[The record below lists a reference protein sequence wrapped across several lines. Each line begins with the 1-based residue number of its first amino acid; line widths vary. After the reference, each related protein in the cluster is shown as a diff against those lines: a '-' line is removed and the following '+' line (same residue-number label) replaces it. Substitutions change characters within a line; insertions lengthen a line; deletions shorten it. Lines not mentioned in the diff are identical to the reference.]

1 MRIALLSNWFPPTTS
16 GSSYYTS
23 SLARSLAA
31 RGHQVTVVTLD
42 WGPEYA
48 PPTDLGF
55 PVYRLPVIKF
65 PKLSVFYNMELM
77 GLAFTPGNIRRLK
90 SLLGQCRAQI
100 LHHVNHIF
108 DTNFL
113 STRAAHASGIPVVGS
128 ITTPIQHQN
137 PLKHGI
143 LALADRM
150 TVGRFGVCKW
160 DGIVCLDQMVR
171 EYVARQY
178 GENARR
184 RCAVIPFGVRW
195 ESMSQYGSGP
205 ASPPGR
211 PQILMVGHIHPFRN
225 PVQLVR
231 AMPMVLKQVPTARLL
246 LAGRVDLQEPVK
258 AAWELGLTEDQVR
271 FLGPTP
277 HDAVVELMK
286 TSHAYASYVTGPY
299 PGLGTAPMEAML
311 CGVPVLNDLP
321 ENLFGEGRL
330 KNGENIVLV
339 NSRDPNS
346 IAAALIRL
354 LRDEGLRHRIGAGG
368 RRFVLEHLNWEGIAG
383 QMEQFYE
390 RVCSQWRNARE
401 ESADQEED
409 LVRI

>member
-1 MRIALLSNWFPPTTS
+1 
-16 GSSYYTS
+16 
-23 SLARSLAA
+23 
-31 RGHQVTVVTLD
+31 
-42 WGPEYA
+42 
-48 PPTDLGF
+48 
-55 PVYRLPVIKF
+55 
-65 PKLSVFYNMELM
+65 
-77 GLAFTPGNIRRLK
+77 
-90 SLLGQCRAQI
+90 
-100 LHHVNHIF
+100 
-108 DTNFL
+108 
-113 STRAAHASGIPVVGS
+113 
-128 ITTPIQHQN
+128 
-137 PLKHGI
+137 
-143 LALADRM
+143 
-150 TVGRFGVCKW
+150 
-160 DGIVCLDQMVR
+160 
-171 EYVARQY
+171 
-178 GENARR
+178 
-184 RCAVIPFGVRW
+184 
-195 ESMSQYGSGP
+195 
-205 ASPPGR
+205 
-211 PQILMVGHIHPFRN
+211 
-225 PVQLVR
+225 
-231 AMPMVLKQVPTARLL
+231 MVLKQVPTARLL

-258 AAWELGLTEDQVR
+258 AARELGLTEDQVR

-286 TSHAYASYVTGPY
+286 ASHAYASYVTGPY

-401 ESADQEED
+401 ESADQEKD